1 MCARVRAYD
10 DRKFTSPKLSF
21 LCEEEG
27 NLFLFLVHSE
37 DVLHQNTHTHKHGR
51 AGRRC
56 LNSANFWVNS
66 VVLTLPDGVRPAL
79 SKDLK
84 G

>member
-27 NLFLFLVHSE
+27 NLFLFLVHSD

-51 AGRRC
+51 AGRQA
-56 LNSANFWVNS
+56 LFEFSNFLGEFGGTN
-66 VVLTLPDGVRPAL
+66 PA
-79 SKDLK
+79 
-84 G
+84 